1 MRSLLI
7 LLMFA
12 SLYGCNPD
20 KDEFIMPPIP
30 PIENPDGG
38 IGGSDDEPENPPIST
53 DKMKITIGTTEFRA
67 TLADNSTAKAFQNRL
82 PLTLTMSDYGGN
94 EKVTSVESLPTNPSN
109 PGTIQVGDIMLWGS
123 TSFVI
128 FYDNFSTSY
137 SYSRIGKIDN
147 TIALRELLN
156 NRNSITIKFELE

>member
-1 MRSLLI
+1 MRSLLM

-20 KDEFIMPPIP
+20 KDEFITPPIP

-38 IGGSDDEPENPPIST
+38 DDGSDDDPENPPVST
-53 DKMKITIGTTEFRA
+53 SKMKITIGTTEFTA
-67 TLADNSTAKAFQNRL
+67 TLADNLTAKAFQNRL
-82 PLTLTMSDYGGN
+82 PLTLTMSDYGSN
-94 EKVTSVESLPTNPSN
+94 EKVTSIESLPTNQSN

-123 TSFVI
+123 ASLVL
-128 FYDNFSTSY
+128 FYDSFYTSY

-147 TIALRELLN
+147 TAALRELLN
-156 NRNSITIKFELE
+156 NRNSIIIKFETE